1 MAFELEIALVL
12 IVFPSMCLWIDF
24 AHFPFIRYLPP
35 SFIPTVP
42 RSQQLFSRIMLST
55 FNNNDDGND
64 AEAVALGLGSFHDS
78 PEGGLRLTL
87 DKLSY
92 YSGRI

>member
-1 MAFELEIALVL
+1 
-12 IVFPSMCLWIDF
+12 
-24 AHFPFIRYLPP
+24 
-35 SFIPTVP
+35 
-42 RSQQLFSRIMLST
+42 MLST
-55 FNNNDDGND
+55 FNNNDDGSD